1 MIVQTL
7 VTLKI
12 ISRKH
17 KPHLVEF
24 HGPIFLAQTK

>member
-12 ISRKH
+12 ISRKY
-17 KPHLVEF
+17 KSHLVEF
-24 HGPIFLAQTK
+24 HDPIFHGTN